1 LTGYNRKFEARNPKY
16 EKNSK
21 FESKN
26 VPNISK
32 NLICLLEFLS
42 LEIRICFEFRY
53 SIFEILLFKKLF
65 MTIYSIIFYILAILI
80 LVTTGLAITRRDMV
94 HAVIYLIFSF
104 FGSAML
110 FYLFG
115 APFLAVLEVII
126 YAGAIMVLFLFIVM
140 MLKVETVGQR
150 LFPLNQWL
158 PAAVCGVVYL
168 ALGIGLVAA
177 DPNGHRILKAAR
189 AEPAAF
195 GQYIFQKHWLSIEMV
210 SLLLLVAVIG
220 ALLLARRSKK
230 NSARQTIEGE
240 L

>member
-1 LTGYNRKFEARNPKY
+1 
-16 EKNSK
+16 
-21 FESKN
+21 
-26 VPNISK
+26 
-32 NLICLLEFLS
+32 
-42 LEIRICFEFRY
+42 
-53 SIFEILLFKKLF
+53 
-65 MTIYSIIFYILAILI
+65 MTIYSIIFYLLAILI

-126 YAGAIMVLFLFIVM
+126 YAGAIMVLFLFIVI
-140 MLKVETVGQR
+140 MLKVETVGER
-150 LFPLNQWL
+150 LFPLSQWL
-158 PAAVCGVVYL
+158 PAAIGGVVYL
-168 ALGIGLVAA
+168 ALGIGLITA
-177 DPNGHRILKAAR
+177 DPSGHNVLKTAR

-195 GQYIFQKHWLSIEMV
+195 GLYIFQKHWLSIEIV

-220 ALLLARRSKK
+220 ALLLARRSKRP
-230 NSARQTIEGE
+230 SVPESIEGE

>member
-1 LTGYNRKFEARNPKY
+1 
-16 EKNSK
+16 
-21 FESKN
+21 
-26 VPNISK
+26 
-32 NLICLLEFLS
+32 
-42 LEIRICFEFRY
+42 
-53 SIFEILLFKKLF
+53 
-65 MTIYSIIFYILAILI
+65 MI
-80 LVTTGLAITRRDMV
+80 LVTTALAITRRDMV

-126 YAGAIMVLFLFIVM
+126 YAGAIMVLFLFIVI
-140 MLKVETVGQR
+140 MLKVETVGER
-150 LFPLNQWL
+150 LFPLSQWL

-177 DPNGHRILKAAR
+177 DPNRHSVLKTAR
-189 AEPAAF
+189 AEPGAF
-195 GQYIFQKHWLSIEMV
+195 GQYIFQQHWLSIEIV

-220 ALLLARRSKK
+220 ALLLARRSKNPPAQETTK
-230 NSARQTIEGE
+230 GD

>member
-1 LTGYNRKFEARNPKY
+1 M
-16 EKNSK
+16 
-21 FESKN
+21 
-26 VPNISK
+26 
-32 NLICLLEFLS
+32 
-42 LEIRICFEFRY
+42 
-53 SIFEILLFKKLF
+53 
-65 MTIYSIIFYILAILI
+65 MTIYSIIFYLLAILI

-94 HAVIYLIFSF
+94 HAVVYLIFSF

-140 MLKVETVGQR
+140 MLKVETGRER
-150 LFPLNQWL
+150 LFPLSQWL

-168 ALGIGLVAA
+168 AVGIGLVAA
-177 DPNGHRILKAAR
+177 DPDSLGTLKTAR
-189 AEPAAF
+189 AEPGAF
-195 GQYIFQKHWLSIEMV
+195 GQYIFQKHWLSIEIV

-220 ALLLARRSKK
+220 ALLLARRSKEISSQK
-230 NSARQTIEGE
+230 PPEGE

>member
-1 LTGYNRKFEARNPKY
+1 
-16 EKNSK
+16 
-21 FESKN
+21 
-26 VPNISK
+26 
-32 NLICLLEFLS
+32 
-42 LEIRICFEFRY
+42 
-53 SIFEILLFKKLF
+53 
-65 MTIYSIIFYILAILI
+65 MTIYSIIFYLLAVLI

-140 MLKVETVGQR
+140 MLKVETVGER
-150 LFPLNQWL
+150 LFPLSQWL
-158 PAAVCGVVYL
+158 PAAICGVVYL
-168 ALGIGLVAA
+168 ALGIALVAA
-177 DPNGHRILKAAR
+177 EPKGHNVLKTAR
-189 AEPAAF
+189 AEPGAF
-195 GQYIFQKHWLSIEMV
+195 GQYIFQKHWLSIEIV

-220 ALLLARRSKK
+220 ALLLARRSQRP
-230 NSARQTIEGE
+230 SAPQSIEGE